1 MATKTLTIM
10 EDVYQMLAENKM
22 KGESFSDELRRILS
36 RKKSRKWSDLKG
48 LLNEEEGNNII
59 KDLEKIKKMNLKLLK
74 EKL

>member
-22 KGESFSDELRRILS
+22 KGEGFSDELRRIF
-36 RKKSRKWSDLKG
+36 SRKWSDLKE

>member
-1 MATKTLTIM
+1 M

-36 RKKSRKWSDLKG
+36 RKQSDLKG